1 MDKLEERL
9 KNESGGK
16 ILDVATGKGGFVE
29 RLTGLFKDFDSILG
43 IDPAA
48 NRIGE
53 ATAKLA
59 KDNIQFAVMNG
70 ENLALEND
78 SFDTV
83 SISNSL
89 HHLVRV
95 EPVLSEMK
103 RVLKPGGQI
112 IVCEA
117 FSDNQSEVQMSGV
130 LMHHWW
136 AEVDRTQGVSHNDT
150 YTRQSLIDFIRP
162 LELEGLETF
171 EIQETDRDPRDEE
184 LAKQLKQIC
193 QEYTAKIEGQPQN
206 AHLIQ
211 KGRYILARM
220 DKIGF
225 LWPTELCL
233 LARKPA

>member
-1 MDKLEERL
+1 MDKLEKRL
-9 KNESGGK
+9 QHESGGK
-16 ILDVATGKGGFVE
+16 ILDVATGQGGFVE
-29 RLTGLFKDFDSILG
+29 YLMGLFKDFDSILG

-53 ATAKLA
+53 ANAKLA

-70 ENLALEND
+70 ENLALEDN

-89 HHLVRV
+89 HHLARV
-95 EPVLSEMK
+95 EPVLGEMK
-103 RVLKPGGQI
+103 RVLKPGGRM

-117 FSDNQSEVQMSGV
+117 FSDNQSEIQMTSV

-136 AEVDRTQGVSHNDT
+136 AEVDRTQGVSHNST
-150 YTRQSLIDFIRP
+150 YTRQGILDLVRP
-162 LELEGLETF
+162 LGLEGLERF
-171 EIQETDRDPRDEE
+171 EMREEDQDPRDEE
-184 LAKQLKQIC
+184 WAKKLQKIC
-193 QEYTAKIEGQPQN
+193 QDYKAKIEGKPEY

-211 KGRYILARM
+211 KGSDILALM
-220 DKIGF
+220 DEVGF

-233 LARKPA
+233 LGRKPA

>member
-9 KNESGGK
+9 KAESGGK

-29 RLTGLFKDFDSILG
+29 YLTGLFEDFDSILG

-53 ATAKLA
+53 AIAKLA

-89 HHLVRV
+89 HHLARV

-103 RVLKPGGQI
+103 RVLKPGGRM

-117 FSDNQSEVQMSGV
+117 FSDNQSEVQ
-130 LMHHWW
+130 
-136 AEVDRTQGVSHNDT
+136 
-150 YTRQSLIDFIRP
+150 
-162 LELEGLETF
+162 
-171 EIQETDRDPRDEE
+171 
-184 LAKQLKQIC
+184 KQ
-193 QEYTAKIEGQPQN
+193 
-206 AHLIQ
+206 
-211 KGRYILARM
+211 
-220 DKIGF
+220 
-225 LWPTELCL
+225 
-233 LARKPA
+233 KP

>member
-16 ILDVATGKGGFVE
+16 ILDVATGQGGFVE
-29 RLTGLFKDFDSILG
+29 YLTGLFKDFDSILG

-48 NRIGE
+48 DRIE
-53 ATAKLA
+53 QATTKLA

-70 ENLALEND
+70 EKLALD
-78 SFDTV
+78 DSSFDTV

-89 HHLVRV
+89 HHLARI
-95 EPVLSEMK
+95 EPVLAEMK
-103 RVLKPGGQI
+103 RVLKPGGRM

-136 AEVDRTQGVSHNDT
+136 AEVDRTQRVSHNDT
-150 YTRQSLIDFIRP
+150 YTRQDILDFIQP
-162 LELEGLETF
+162 MGLENLEEF
-171 EIQETDRDPRDEE
+171 EVRETDRDPRDEE
-184 LAKQLKQIC
+184 LAKQLQGIC
-193 QEYTAKIEGQPQN
+193 KEYMAKVEGQPQH

-211 KGRYILARM
+211 KGRDLLARM
-220 DKIGF
+220 EEMGF